1 MKKRF
6 KNFWH
11 GIRFMLQYTKKLNP
25 AVFVPT
31 FFLVILEIA
40 KTFSS
45 ILLPQYFID
54 DITKDGG
61 TERCTAVLS
70 NLLAVRGFDVSILS
84 INASKNRSKYEIDS
98 NVNVKTFNLQKIENA
113 VSRRMKTFKYLGH
126 EIIGGVRR
134 NCCSRYL

>member
-1 MKKRF
+1 MKVAF
-6 KNFWH
+6 
-11 GIRFMLQYTKKLNP
+11 
-25 AVFVPT
+25 
-31 FFLVILEIA
+31 
-40 KTFSS
+40 
-45 ILLPQYFID
+45 FID

-70 NLLAVRGFDVSILS
+70 NLLASRGFDVSILS